1 MVTQSGKSLHH
12 QVMEDLLRRI
22 TVELSGD
29 DMLPSEKQ
37 LCAEYGVSRITIRA
51 AIAKLV
57 DRGLLFRKRGVG
69 TFVTRSDN
77 SSNRTFNLIGYLDEI
92 QSHTYDIVCDRAIPA
107 SEPIAKHLDLSTG
120 QDVRH
125 IRSAVKR
132 NGEVITVSDSYT
144 PDTAQARIT
153 AHDFNAGVPT
163 FHALSQRLG
172 IKLDHAAQTLCATAV
187 QKPYSD
193 LLGVADGTPVIKA
206 DRIYLTRDDK
216 PVQFVEIRYHPERFQ
231 LSVDLI
237 LRENT
242 TLNFRPDSSRNSI

>member
-22 TVELSGD
+22 TSELSSN

-37 LCAEYGVSRITIRA
+37 LCAEYGVSRITVRA
-51 AIAKLV
+51 AIAKLA
-57 DRGLLFRKRGVG
+57 DKGLVFRKRGVG
-69 TFVTRSDN
+69 TFVSGSTST
-77 SSNRTFNLIGYLDEI
+77 SSRTFNLVGFLDEI

-107 SEPIAKHLDLSTG
+107 SETIAAHLNLPAG

-132 NGEVITVSDSYT
+132 NNEVITVSDSYT

-153 AHDFNAGVPT
+153 AKDFNAGVPT
-163 FHALSQRLG
+163 FHALSKRLG
-172 IKLDHAAQTLCATAV
+172 IQLDHAEQALSATTV
-187 QKPYSD
+187 NEPYSD
-193 LLGVADGTPVIKA
+193 LLGVPEGTPVIKA
-206 DRIYLTRDDK
+206 DRTYLTRENK

-242 TLNFRPDSSRNSI
+242 TLDFRPEGSQSPT